1 MQYQMEQAQE
11 ELQKKAERLGRLTEE
26 KRQLEKQLAHLE
38 EEITGYKV
46 SSSQPEIFLE
56 FKVLMK
62 AQRQTI
68 F

>member
-1 MQYQMEQAQE
+1 MEQAQE

-46 SSSQPEIFLE
+46 SSSQPEKFLNSK
-56 FKVLMK
+56 FL
-62 AQRQTI
+62 
-68 F
+68 

>member
-46 SSSQPEIFLE
+46 NIGVKTKCSHKKCNF
-56 FKVLMK
+56 
-62 AQRQTI
+62 
-68 F
+68 